1 MIMTNIKES
10 TSISI
15 DANLLS
21 QVREEAKAEHRSL
34 SNYIEMLLHRMGYR
48 PYNEETFLACQ
59 EATDGRSAGV
69 VDTSSKESIISSIL
83 GDNGQED

>member
-1 MIMTNIKES
+1 MIVNNIKAS
-10 TSISI
+10 TSIRI

-21 QVREEAKAEHRSL
+21 QIREEAKSEHRSL
-34 SNYIEMLLHRMGYR
+34 SNYIETLLYRLGYR

-59 EATDGRSAGV
+59 EARKGQSAGV

-83 GDNGQED
+83 GDNGTED

>member
-34 SNYIEMLLHRMGYR
+34 SNYMI
-48 PYNEETFLACQ
+48 
-59 EATDGRSAGV
+59 V
-69 VDTSSKESIISSIL
+69 SKICV
-83 GDNGQED
+83 